1 MRLQR
6 CSVIGQHE
14 IDFYPVG
21 LKAVVRLYVQLF
33 LAKKAYISNYLAQIK
48 ADDSISWRKY
58 WMAIVNTAKISSVV
72 DMGHI

>member
-14 IDFYPVG
+14 IDSYPVG

-33 LAKKAYISNYLAQIK
+33 FSQELYPTILRKLKQTTRYHGE
-48 ADDSISWRKY
+48 SIGWR
-58 WMAIVNTAKISSVV
+58 
-72 DMGHI
+72 